1 VAPLIETVIASTA
14 GAPRVTLVQR
24 FGVHMHPTVLVLS
37 FDSALDPASATNLQ
51 NYELVGPKG
60 TRIGFKSVNYDA
72 SAYTVALRPSVKIN
86 VHRTY
91 QLTVIGKDPHG
102 VCGFDHAL
110 LDGGSDGQPGTNFV
124 TSVTWKNAV
133 ITPKQARVLD
143 EWLDRA
149 SRKRG

>member
-1 VAPLIETVIASTA
+1 
-14 GAPRVTLVQR
+14 
-24 FGVHMHPTVLVLS
+24 
-37 FDSALDPASATNLQ
+37 
-51 NYELVGPKG
+51 
-60 TRIGFKSVNYDA
+60 VNYYA